1 VNPRPGLSGPRP
13 HRADV
18 LAALALL
25 SLLGWLFREVVL
37 RGRVFYERDIFFQ
50 WWAQAESFVRVVAA
64 GSWPVWSPWGSFGQ
78 PMWANM
84 NNQVLYPLTWLNLL
98 LFPWRYYVVYAVLH
112 VFLGSAG
119 TFVLAR
125 RLGFGRAAALV
136 SAALFMSSGP
146 LLSLVNLWN
155 HLGGAAWLP
164 WSLAAGEAALTSGT
178 RRHVLLW
185 GATLAA
191 AVFAGSPDLL
201 VFAVLLSALL
211 VVRRLRGHRLGEPSS
226 RAAIV
231 RFALAV
237 LVAFGLSIAQ
247 WLPAADLLRHSARQ
261 QWAAYD
267 RDFWSIHPA
276 LLAAAVLPA
285 FVDTLPLAAS
295 YRAELFE
302 SREPYLHSHY
312 LGLVALALVAAA
324 LAGRPRPLRRTLVAA
339 VVVATL
345 FALGRHT
352 PFYDLSLA
360 LAPPLGV
367 LRFPS
372 KALIVVALAWA
383 LLAGMGYEQWREG
396 LGRRG
401 WLAVGGTLLIAIA
414 AGAAIVLLMGPQ
426 AVELGARVL
435 APLPPGMSP
444 HDAFA
449 PVRAATA
456 AAVVMGGIAL
466 VLVMLSIGD
475 ATAGRRR
482 RAAGIVAALAIADTA
497 FAHRD
502 INPTAPAQLY
512 TGRPQLLEAGPDVRL
527 VRGYVYDYVQFPL
540 KTRQHLGADGLTLAA
555 LPPGTSPPLAFAL
568 ALRDYGQPSL
578 MGAFGIETSFDF
590 DLLGLHPPERV
601 RLERFLRDV
610 EGTPT
615 HLRLL
620 RMAGVGW
627 MEALHQRGLEDL
639 IPVKSFRT
647 FLPQPVLFYRVPDA
661 SPRFFAVSG
670 VRADDGA
677 DGLRTVAEPGFDP
690 SRELILPHGPA
701 RAPRP
706 EFTGACRLRD
716 RRPDRVRLEA
726 TLSDD
731 GYVVLLDGHDP
742 GWRATVDGHP
752 APVLRANIVFRAVP
766 VPAGRHVVE
775 FVYRP
780 RSITLGLAAS
790 ALCFIL
796 CGWAWASDRQSGAH
810 G

>member
-1 VNPRPGLSGPRP
+1 MSPPPGPSRPRP

-25 SLLGWLFREVVL
+25 SLVGWLFRDVVF

-50 WWAQAESFVRVVAA
+50 WWGQAESFVRVVAA

-98 LFPWRYYVVYAVLH
+98 LFPWKYYVVYAVVH
-112 VFLGSAG
+112 VLLGSAG

-125 RLGFGRAAALV
+125 RLGFGRAGALV
-136 SAALFMSSGP
+136 SAAVFMSSGP
-146 LLSLVNLWN
+146 LLSFVNVWN

-185 GATLAA
+185 GATLGA
-191 AVFAGSPDLL
+191 AVFVGSPDLL

-211 VVRRLRGHRLGEPSS
+211 VLRRLRGRGLGPPSA
-226 RAAIV
+226 RAAMG

-237 LVAFGLSIAQ
+237 LVAFGLSTAQ

-267 RDFWSIHPA
+267 RDFWSIHPV
-276 LLAAAVLPA
+276 LLAETVLPA
-285 FVDTLPLAAS
+285 FVDTLPLAAR

-312 LGLVALALVAAA
+312 LGLAALALVAAA
-324 LAGRPRPLRRTLVAA
+324 VAGRPRPLRRTLVAA
-339 VVVATL
+339 GVLAAL

-352 PFYDLSLA
+352 PFYELSLA

-383 LLAGMGYEQWREG
+383 LLAGMGYEQWRDG
-396 LGRRG
+396 LARRR
-401 WLAVGGTLLIAIA
+401 WLAVGGVLLIAVA
-414 AGAAIVLLMGPQ
+414 AGAAILVGTGPR

-435 APLPPGMSP
+435 APLPPGTSP
-444 HDAFA
+444 PDAFA
-449 PVRAATA
+449 PVRAAVA
-456 AAVVMGGIAL
+456 AAVVMGGIVL
-466 VLVMLSIGD
+466 VLVVLSSAD
-475 ATAGRRR
+475 AAPGRRR
-482 RAAGIVAALAIADTA
+482 LAAGLVAALAVADTA
-497 FAHRD
+497 LAHRA
-502 INPTAPAQLY
+502 INPTAPPQLY

-540 KTRQHLGADGLTLAA
+540 KTRQHLGTDGLTLAA
-555 LPPGTSPPLAFAL
+555 LPAGTPPALAGAL

-578 MGAFGIETSFDF
+578 MAAFGIETSFDF

-627 MEALHQRGLEDL
+627 VEALHTRGFEDL
-639 IPVKSFRT
+639 IPVTSFPT
-647 FLPQPVLFYRVPDA
+647 LFPQPARLYRVPEPL
-661 SPRFFAVSG
+661 PRFFAVDG

-690 SRELILPHGPA
+690 TRELIVPDRPA

-706 EFTGACRLRD
+706 GFTGAVRLQE

-726 TLSDD
+726 TLSED
-731 GYVVLLDGHDP
+731 GYVVLLDGHDS
-742 GWRATVDGHP
+742 GWRAAVDGRP
-752 APVLRANIVFRAVP
+752 APVLRADIAFRAVP

-780 RSITLGLAAS
+780 RSITLGLAGS
-790 ALCFIL
+790 ALWVLL
-796 CGWAWASDRQSGAH
+796 CVWVWASDRPAGVR

>member
-1 VNPRPGLSGPRP
+1 VNPPPGPSRPRP

-25 SLLGWLFREVVL
+25 SLLGWLFREVVF

-50 WWAQAESFVRVVAA
+50 WWAQAESFVRVLAA

-178 RRHVLLW
+178 RRRVLLW

-211 VVRRLRGHRLGEPSS
+211 VLRRLRGHRLDEPSS

-414 AGAAIVLLMGPQ
+414 AGAAIVLLMGPR
-426 AVELGARVL
+426 AAELGARTL

-449 PVRAATA
+449 PVRAATS

-466 VLVMLSIGD
+466 VLVVLSIGD

-482 RAAGIVAALAIADTA
+482 LAAGIVAALAIADTA

-639 IPVKSFRT
+639 VPVKSFRT

-690 SRELILPHGPA
+690 SRELILPQGPA

-706 EFTGACRLRD
+706 EFTGACRLRE

-766 VPAGRHVVE
+766 VPAGSHLVE

-790 ALCFIL
+790 ALCVIL
-796 CGWAWASDRQSGAH
+796 CGWAWASERQARAH

>member
-1 VNPRPGLSGPRP
+1 
-13 HRADV
+13 V
-18 LAALALL
+18 LAALGLL
-25 SLLGWLFREVVL
+25 PLLVWLFRDVVL

-50 WWAQAESFVRVVAA
+50 WWAQAESFVRVVAS

-112 VFLGSAG
+112 VLLGSAG

-125 RLGFGRAAALV
+125 RLGFGRAGALV
-136 SAALFMSSGP
+136 SAAVFMSSGP
-146 LLSLVNLWN
+146 LLSFVNVWN
-155 HLGGAAWLP
+155 HLGAAAWLP

-185 GATLAA
+185 GAALGA
-191 AVFAGSPDLL
+191 AVFVGSPDLF

-211 VVRRLRGHRLGEPSS
+211 VLRRLRRRRLGEPSS
-226 RAAIV
+226 RAAMGA
-231 RFALAV
+231 FGLAL

-247 WLPAADLLRHSARQ
+247 WLPAADLLRHSARP

-276 LLAAAVLPA
+276 LLAEAVLPA

-324 LAGRPRPLRRTLVAA
+324 LAGRPRPLRRTLVVAGVAA
-339 VVVATL
+339 AL

-352 PFYDLSLA
+352 PFYPLSVA
-360 LAPPLGV
+360 IAPPLVV

-401 WLAVGGTLLIAIA
+401 WLAVGGALLIAVA
-414 AGAAIVLLMGPQ
+414 AGAAIVVFMGPR
-426 AVELGARVL
+426 AAELGARTL

-444 HDAFA
+444 REAFA
-449 PVRAATA
+449 PVRAAVA
-456 AAVVMGGIAL
+456 AAVVMGGIVL
-466 VLVMLSIGD
+466 VLVVLSIGE
-475 ATAGRRR
+475 AAAGRRR
-482 RAAGIVAALAIADTA
+482 LAAGLVAVLAIADTA
-497 FAHRD
+497 LAHRA
-502 INPTAPAQLY
+502 INPTAPSQLY
-512 TGRPQLLEAGPDVRL
+512 TGRPRLLEAGPDVRL
-527 VRGYVYDYVQFPL
+527 ARGYVYDYVQFPL
-540 KTRQHLGADGLTLAA
+540 KTRQHLGADGPTLAA
-555 LPPGTSPPLAFAL
+555 LPPGASPALAFAL

-578 MGAFGIETSFDF
+578 MGAFDIETSFDF

-627 MEALHQRGLEDL
+627 VEALHQRGFEDL
-639 IPVKSFRT
+639 IPVTSFRT
-647 FLPQPVLFYRVPDA
+647 LFPQPVRFYRVPEPL
-661 SPRFFAVSG
+661 PRFFAVGG

-690 SRELILPHGPA
+690 TRELILPGGPA

-706 EFTGACRLRD
+706 EFTGACRLQE

-731 GYVVLLDGHDP
+731 GNVVLLDGHDP
-742 GWRATVDGHP
+742 GWRATVDGRP

-790 ALCFIL
+790 ALCVLL
-796 CGWAWASDRQSGAH
+796 CGWVWASDRPPGAH